1 MKTIPLR
8 TDTER
13 DAVCDRVARVIQAG
27 GIVCLPYNGRYRVVA
42 DLGSPE
48 AVMRLMQ
55 SKGRVRKAPAL
66 VLIGSEA
73 ALGQVASEVEPLA
86 LNAAR
91 KVWPLPLTI
100 RVKPSDDL
108 PGKVRKQLG
117 GAKSKIGVRIPSD
130 PLMREV
136 VDRVGRPLL
145 VSSANRDRKS
155 GAQSPA
161 QVRKTFGATV
171 DLFVDR
177 GDLQPGI
184 TSTVIDVRDGELVV
198 EREGTVDEK
207 TLRELLG

>member
-1 MKTIPLR
+1 MKTIQLKNE
-8 TDTER
+8 TER
-13 DAVCDRVARVIQAG
+13 ESACSHVARVLQGG
-27 GIVCLPYNGRYRVVA
+27 GIVCLPCNGRYRVIA
-42 DLGSPE
+42 DLGSTD

-66 VLIGSEA
+66 VLIDSEA
-73 ALGQVASEVEPLA
+73 ALKQVAAEIDPLA
-86 LNAAR
+86 LRVAR
-91 KVWPLPLTI
+91 TVWPMPLTI
-100 RVKPSDDL
+100 RVKPSDGL
-108 PGKVRKQLG
+108 PRKVLKQLG

-130 PLMREV
+130 PLMRAV

-184 TSTVIDVRDGELVV
+184 ISTVIDVRDGELVV
-198 EREGTVDEK
+198 EREGSLSEAA
-207 TLRELLG
+207 LRELLA

>member
-1 MKTIPLR
+1 MKTIQWKN
-8 TDTER
+8 DTER
-13 DAVCDRVARVIQAG
+13 DAVCDRVARVLKAG
-27 GIVCLPYNGRYRVVA
+27 GIVCLPCNGRYRVLA

-66 VLIGSEA
+66 VLIGSES
-73 ALGQVASEVEPLA
+73 ALAQIATEVDPLA
-86 LNAAR
+86 LSAAR

-100 RVKPSDDL
+100 RVKPSDEL

-136 VDRVGRPLL
+136 VDRVGKPLL

-184 TSTVIDVRDGELVV
+184 TSTVIDVRDGELIV